1 MKRVSATRPDTGA
14 PAPATI
20 GPPARRRVPPPLDTA
35 RLFSPAAR
43 QRELAEL
50 QRTVGAQ
57 FGLTFVDMDV
67 NDPASVSTLA
77 KRFARAHVNGSA
89 QEGRRFAR
97 GVARNQML
105 VGKDMAPAAALAATG
120 VDPETGNKERFALIA
135 FNTANNHVMQGAF
148 GDLRGIFGADELR
161 QTERMTLL
169 HEAGHMVVH
178 HAEQSGADAWG
189 VAVAALD
196 DRTGK
201 AGDAI
206 REWAGSDEGAIA
218 HPDVRRLMLG
228 EADKLDALQ
237 ACVRAGDDGLYYDAD
252 AVRQSFQA
260 IKSRADYRN
269 FQENMGDAFMAITLR
284 QEGVDVTNTVA
295 GARAQGDLEHNT
307 RDSLRAI
314 GALTKSSL
322 AGMDTRQL
330 AVRAAQVVQ
339 EALGIG

>member
-1 MKRVSATRPDTGA
+1 MLQNALCFCAHRWRQNAQPSWVHHQVADQQPGMALYGEVQILGHPTPVFDRSEGFIQVTRLDADAVRPVAFFRASLECGFDQCPITFPFRSGIHRSIAGIVVPCHPD
-14 PAPATI
+14 P
-20 GPPARRRVPPPLDTA
+20 D
-35 RLFSPAAR
+35 
-43 QRELAEL
+43 
-50 QRTVGAQ
+50 
-57 FGLTFVDMDV
+57 
-67 NDPASVSTLA
+67 
-77 KRFARAHVNGSA
+77 
-89 QEGRRFAR
+89 AR
-97 GVARNQML
+97 GKHAR
-105 VGKDMAPAAALAATG
+105 PI
-120 VDPETGNKERFALIA
+120 RCS
-135 FNTANNHVMQGAF
+135 
-148 GDLRGIFGADELR
+148 GDLFGADELR

-189 VAVAALD
+189 VSVAALD

-206 REWAGSDEGAIA
+206 REWAGSDDGAIA
-218 HPDVRRLMLG
+218 HPDVRQLMLC

-237 ACVRAGDDGLYYDAD
+237 ARVRAGDDGLYYDAD